1 MPALN
6 DNKIVLCDRYI
17 DSSLAYQGYAR
28 GIGIEEV
35 KQLNDFAINGLYPNL
50 TIYLDIT
57 AEVGRDRILK
67 INEIK
72 IGLIK
77 KILHFTRR

>member
-1 MPALN
+1 MIL
-6 DNKIVLCDRYI
+6 
-17 DSSLAYQGYAR
+17 
-28 GIGIEEV
+28 
-35 KQLNDFAINGLYPNL
+35 INGLYPDL

-77 KILHFTRR
+77 KILHFMRR

>member
-1 MPALN
+1 MPVLN
-6 DNKIVLCDRYI
+6 DTKLFYVIDILIVLLHI
-17 DSSLAYQGYAR
+17 KVMQ

-35 KQLNDFAINGLYPNL
+35 KQLNDFAINGLYPDL

-67 INEIK
+67 INERSK
-72 IGLIK
+72 SALIK
-77 KILHFTRR
+77 KILHS